1 MVKEFKTIDEQL
13 NILCDRG
20 LTVFDREK
28 AKDFLLHNNY
38 YRVSGFSLTL
48 RDHDKFFD
56 NAQFQNI
63 IDIYN
68 FDYELRHILL
78 KYIEKIEVSFKSI
91 YSYFFSKQ
99 YGPLGYKDSCN
110 FTAFDEYLVIIN
122 KSMDQLQK
130 RLSHE
135 AYLKHFIEDLHEEV
149 PLWAYIELFTISDI
163 SKLYKISHSQLK
175 IDIANEFGLSV
186 NGGYEILE
194 KYMHGMTIIRN
205 LCAHNSRL
213 YNRLFIT
220 KPSLNSKE
228 KKLLNTDSEGIKDNA
243 HLFGY
248 IINMRRLLKR
258 EDFVNLKLEIS
269 ELTIKYPFV
278 DLKYYGFN
286 PDWNNIL

>member
-1 MVKEFKTIDEQL
+1 MAKEFKTIDEQL
-13 NILCDRG
+13 HILGNRG
-20 LTVFDREK
+20 LNIFDKEK

-48 RDHDKFFD
+48 RDHDKFFE

-91 YSYFFSKQ
+91 YSYLFAQK
-99 YGPLGYKDSCN
+99 YGPLGYKNSIN
-110 FTAFDEYLVIIN
+110 FTDSDEFLVIIN
-122 KSMDQLQK
+122 KSEEQLKK

-135 AYLKHFIEDLHEEV
+135 AYLKHFIEDLHEEI

-163 SKLYKISHSQLK
+163 SKLYKISHLQLK
-175 IDIANEFGLSV
+175 IDIANNFGLSV

-228 KKLLNTDSEGIKDNA
+228 RKLLNLDSNGNKDNA

-258 EDFVNLKLEIS
+258 EDFINLKLEIT
-269 ELTIKYPFV
+269 ELTHKYSFV

-286 PDWNNIL
+286 PNWNNIL